1 MPKRGLIHWACWNY
15 PGTRIYTACRVN
27 CRNYRRLHPER
38 ECSAA
43 EYVAAYQSDP
53 LGHCATCRKKAE
65 TYETYKARFLSQ
77 TGTLEATESQLDR
90 APIGGQ
96 RHG

>member
-1 MPKRGLIHWACWNY
+1 MAKRGLIHWACWNY

-53 LGHCATCRKKAE
+53 LGHCAACRKKAE

-77 TGTLEATESQLDR
+77 TGTL
-90 APIGGQ
+90 GGQ